1 MKKIIFLFILS
12 LFTLQG
18 FSQDID
24 ESTRKKFSIVFD
36 LFTDIWAKVPDNVDV
51 RVINQ
56 GVNVLGLYDYR
67 INQSDFSFAFGAGL
81 GSHNFYSDAFAE
93 VDSAGNSHLF
103 KISTLYPGT
112 DYKRNKISFSYIDI
126 PLEFRYRTKSEF
138 RASLG
143 FKFGFLVN
151 THTKYIGDD
160 YIFNTGNKDFQVKF
174 KDVPNIEKVRY
185 GFSARFGWK
194 FINVTGFYSLSGLFK
209 KGQGPDLYPISVG
222 ISLMPF

>member
-1 MKKIIFLFILS
+1 MKKIILPIIIV

-36 LFTDIWAKVPDNVDV
+36 LFTDIWVDVPENVDV
-51 RVINQ
+51 RAINQ

-93 VDSAGNSHLF
+93 VDSLDNSYLI

-126 PLEFRYRTKSEF
+126 PLEFRYRTKTEF

-151 THTKYIGDD
+151 SHTKYIGDD
-160 YIFNTGNKDFQVKF
+160 YIFNSGNQIHVKF
-174 KDVPNIEKVRY
+174 KDVPNLEKVRY
-185 GFSARFGWK
+185 GISARFGWK
-194 FINVTGFYSLSGLFK
+194 FINVMGFYSLSGLFK
-209 KGQGPDLYPISVG
+209 EGTGPDLYPISVG